1 MLYNATCV
9 QYCPLKYK
17 ADNETRQCVFEG
29 LICPAGF
36 HINEAGN
43 GCIPNEFECPPGYM
57 INQQKTACVPKPGSI
72 VPFPFLFLSACLA
85 ILVLGSYIKDK
96 FFTKVNT
103 NLIALIGM
111 QELLLYGITVCYA
124 GATKVWGAF
133 VLSGIAFIMLIT
145 SNVIFY
151 VIYKKEIINDQAYAK
166 WCRMYPKTEKY
177 VVLLTLLVNFKSIKI
192 IYSGFYG
199 LESCLAQFED
209 PMRNFFRPMRMI
221 TYFSF
226 VFVYIPIIASSIIIF
241 LQVAWGYQ
249 LLILGIEAL
258 ILAILII
265 ALTI

>member
-1 MLYNATCV
+1 
-9 QYCPLKYK
+9 
-17 ADNETRQCVFEG
+17 
-29 LICPAGF
+29 
-36 HINEAGN
+36 
-43 GCIPNEFECPPGYM
+43 M

-111 QELLLYGITVCYA
+111 QELLLYGLIFCYA

-133 VLSGIAFIMLIT
+133 VLSGIALIMLIT

-177 VVLLTLLVNFKSIKI
+177 VVLLTLLVNFKSIKM

-199 LESCLAQFED
+199 LESCLA
-209 PMRNFFRPMRMI
+209 
-221 TYFSF
+221 
-226 VFVYIPIIASSIIIF
+226 
-241 LQVAWGYQ
+241 
-249 LLILGIEAL
+249 
-258 ILAILII
+258 
-265 ALTI
+265 